1 MCGSRRTPPGRVF
14 VSLALFLVPLSS
26 PYPPP
31 PSCTLPILVC
41 MLCPPPIYPFHLFL
55 MYFPSL
61 FSTPALVSQGL
72 CGAFSAGQRATGA
85 PALPLPASPI
95 FFLLLT
101 CFVVSAGLRVSNPFL
116 GGFGHPPRYL
126 KPRSLPPQPIL
137 SLHFVCVLPSLCFIF
152 NSNSLLLLGSSSVF
166 EGESL
171 QLAHFFG
178 EG

>member
-1 MCGSRRTPPGRVF
+1 M
-14 VSLALFLVPLSS
+14 SLALFLVPLSS

-116 GGFGHPPRYL
+116 GGFGYPPRYP

-137 SLHFVCVLPSLCFIF
+137 SLHFVCVRPSLCFLSH
-152 NSNSLLLLGSSSVF
+152 SNSFLSLCSNSVF
-166 EGESL
+166 VGESL
-171 QLAHFFG
+171 QKRTFLVISFL
-178 EG
+178 